1 MACFLETHCSLGK
14 SDGNVITAKLQDS
27 SRVGGGDLS
36 PQGQV
41 SGGVVGGAL
50 GMGARWIFGW

>member
-14 SDGNVITAKLQDS
+14 SDGNVITVKLQES

-41 SGGVVGGAL
+41 SGGVWVVP
-50 GMGARWIFGW
+50 